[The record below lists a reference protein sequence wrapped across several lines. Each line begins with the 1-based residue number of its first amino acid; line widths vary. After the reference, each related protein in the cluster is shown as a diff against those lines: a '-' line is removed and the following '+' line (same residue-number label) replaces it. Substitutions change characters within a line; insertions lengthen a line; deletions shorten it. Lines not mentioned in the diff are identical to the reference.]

1 MMMFYTHELFF
12 ICIYEECTQ
21 FWANVL
27 LYEVF
32 MMGKKS
38 YSSLVWWHIPAIQAP
53 GRMDRRAMSLSPAWA
68 TDDSRFKETKDW
80 G

>member
-38 YSSLVWWHIPAIQAP
+38 YSSLVCGTYLQPKLLGGWTEGP
-53 GRMDRRAMSLSPAWA
+53 
-68 TDDSRFKETKDW
+68 
-80 G
+80 